1 MESLHGFFDRDVFV
15 EAVDLEEVEVGGVEA
30 FEGGFDVGEDGVA
43 GETLR
48 WKVRGCVTVTK
59 GRKEER

>member
-48 WKVRGCVTVTK
+48 
-59 GRKEER
+59 